1 MRSAYLVMLLFLAG
15 CFKAPTATMTD
26 QYIEVA
32 NPGQTLGLIKIKVD
46 KVDTTF
52 GYPLE
57 EQSITSYTIVQR
69 ASGKQLYGSTGFKI
83 YFNRRYRKYQW
94 RVRKDPFL
102 ADYYDSDTIQLEPY
116 TWYRL
121 TTEKYGFHV
130 YFYWNKEEGTYVQ
143 KLKPKPG
150 AW

>member
-1 MRSAYLVMLLFLAG
+1 MRSIYLVILLLLAG

-32 NPGQTLGLIKIKVD
+32 NPGQILGLVKIKAD
-46 KVDTTF
+46 KIDTTF

-57 EQSITSYTIVQR
+57 EQEMVAYTVVNRI
-69 ASGKQLYGSTGFKI
+69 SGKQVNDNASFKI
-83 YFNRRYRKYQW
+83 YFNRKYIKYKW
-94 RVRKDPFL
+94 RINEDPFL
-102 ADYYDSDTIQLEPY
+102 ADYYDADTIQLEPY

-121 TTEKYGFHV
+121 TTEKYGFYV
-130 YFYWNKEEGTYVQ
+130 YFYWNKEEGTYVR
-143 KLKPKPG
+143 KLKPKSG